1 MAHPVSN
8 ITVKSGANAGNQ
20 VGKRDVT
27 LVDQSMKT
35 IKLTL
40 WDENVHLVNE
50 HDTDAPVIAVKG
62 AKVSDFGGRSLSLTR
77 NSMVQNLRQKFINIK
92 TSFEMNSEHT
102 SHITHTHTHTQ
113 HELNPDLPAAHALKG
128 WYVNQGKHA
137 NFASVCSIL
146 PSAIPSASPFHFHL
160 FLSLYISIFLLSR
173 SVSLATLFS
182 SPAIPW
188 CPCPQCA
195 IHVHR

>member
-1 MAHPVSN
+1 MSK
-8 ITVKSGANAGNQ
+8 ITIKSGANAGNQ

-92 TSFEMNSEHT
+92 TSFEMK
-102 SHITHTHTHTQ
+102 
-113 HELNPDLPAAHALKG
+113 L
-128 WYVNQGKHA
+128 
-137 NFASVCSIL
+137 
-146 PSAIPSASPFHFHL
+146 
-160 FLSLYISIFLLSR
+160 
-173 SVSLATLFS
+173 
-182 SPAIPW
+182 
-188 CPCPQCA
+188 
-195 IHVHR
+195 